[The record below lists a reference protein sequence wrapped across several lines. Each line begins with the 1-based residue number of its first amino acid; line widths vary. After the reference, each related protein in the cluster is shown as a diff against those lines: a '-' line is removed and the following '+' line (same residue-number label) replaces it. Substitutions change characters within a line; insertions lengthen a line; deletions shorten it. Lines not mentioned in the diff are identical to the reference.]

1 MAKKKRKESNGPK
14 AGRELLDSVK
24 GLRAEVTEMPISV
37 TLETN
42 YMPYAMSVILSRA
55 IPEIDGFKPSHRKL
69 LYTMYK
75 MGLLGG
81 QKIKSA
87 NIVGQTMQLNPH
99 GDASIY
105 ETMVRLSKGY
115 EALNVPFVDSKGNFG
130 KVYSRD
136 MAYAAPRYTEAKLT
150 DICREMFR
158 DIDSDTVDF
167 ADNYDNTKKEPTL
180 LPTSYPNL
188 LVSANTGIAVGMASN
203 ICGFNLKETCETAI
217 ALMND
222 PETDLMQTLKAPD
235 FPTGGEILMEE
246 GKMREIYET
255 GRGSFRIRARWQYDK
270 KENLIEIREI
280 PYTTTIEAVM
290 DKIAELMK
298 AGKLKEI
305 SDVRDESDLKG
316 LLIAIDLKRGA
327 DPEALM
333 QKLFK
338 MTPLLDS
345 FSCNFNVLIAGTPRV
360 LGIREILNEWTAW
373 REECVKRR
381 VYFELK
387 RKRERLHLLTGL
399 SKILL
404 DIDKAIAIIRKTELD
419 ADVIPNLMTGFGIDE
434 VQAEFVA
441 EIKLRNINRE
451 YILKKIS
458 EKEELISDIKELED
472 TLKSRRRIRR
482 LIINELGEVI
492 KKYGAP
498 RRSSIS
504 YSSEEEEPSEEDEEA
519 YPCRLVVSKQ
529 GYVKNLNPQGLKSS
543 GEQKFKEG
551 DGELCSFDCMSSD
564 MLLVF
569 TDKAQVY
576 KMRVDEIPE
585 TRASQLGSFLSSLL
599 EMDEG
604 ENFLDL
610 IYPGEYAKD
619 LLFVFE
625 NGRILRTPIG
635 SYETKQN
642 RRKLINAYNEE
653 SPLVRIFHLREEDE
667 FVIISDENRALLIG
681 SDKIAVKKSRTAQGN
696 AVMKL
701 KEGKK
706 IVSAIRFADSEIKQ
720 KARYRSKTLPA
731 RGAVLREED
740 MGLVQMSIL

>member
-1 MAKKKRKESNGPK
+1 MARKRKEKTESSIDK
-14 AGRELLDSVK
+14 KLLENVK
-24 GLRAEVTEMPISV
+24 GLRAEVTEMPVSV

-115 EALNVPFVDSKGNFG
+115 EALNAPFVDSKGNFG

-150 DICREMFR
+150 EICREIFR

-167 ADNYDNTKKEPTL
+167 VPNYDNTKTEPTL

-222 PETDLMQTLKAPD
+222 SDVDVMQTLKAPD
-235 FPTGGEILMEE
+235 FPTGGEIIMDEQ
-246 GKMREIYET
+246 KMREIYET
-255 GRGSFRIRARWQYDK
+255 GRGSFKIRAKWQYEK
-270 KENLIEIREI
+270 KGNLIEIREI

-298 AGKLKEI
+298 GGKLKEI

-316 LLIAIDLKRGA
+316 LLITIDLKRGA

-333 QKLFK
+333 QKLFR

-345 FSCNFNVLIAGTPRV
+345 FSCNFNILIAGTPQV
-360 LGIREILNEWTAW
+360 LGVREILDEWTAW

-381 VYFELK
+381 VYFDLK
-387 RKRERLHLLTGL
+387 RKKERLHLLMGL

-404 DIDKAIAIIRKTELD
+404 DIDKAIAIIRKTELE

-434 VQAEFVA
+434 TQAEFVA

-458 EKEELISDIKELED
+458 EKEELIEDIKGLEE
-472 TLKSRRRIRR
+472 TLKSRAKIRR
-482 LIINELGEVI
+482 LIIKELEEVI
-492 KKYGAP
+492 KKYGSE
-498 RRSSIS
+498 RKSSIV
-504 YSSEEEEPSEEDEEA
+504 YAEDIEEFTEEEIDA
-519 YPCRLVVSKQ
+519 YPCHLIVSEQ

-551 DGELCSFDCMSSD
+551 DRELYSFDCESSD
-564 MLLVF
+564 TLLIF
-569 TDKAQVY
+569 SDKAQVY

-585 TRASQLGSFLSSLL
+585 AKASQLGSFLSSLL
-599 EMDEG
+599 EMDED

-610 IYPGEYAKD
+610 VHPEEYARD
-619 LLFVFE
+619 LIFVFE
-625 NGRILRTPIG
+625 NGKLLRTPID

-642 RRKLINAYNEE
+642 RRKLINAYNAE
-653 SPLVRIFHLREEDE
+653 SPVVKIFHLREEDE
-667 FVIISDENRALLIG
+667 IVLVSDENRALIVG
-681 SDKIAVKKSRTAQGN
+681 SDRVVMRKSRTAQGN

-706 IVSAIRFADSEIKQ
+706 VVSALRFSESDIKQ
-720 KARYRSKTLPA
+720 KARYRARTFPA
-731 RGAVLREED
+731 RGAVLKEED
-740 MGLVQMSIL
+740 MGLIQMTLL

>member
-1 MAKKKRKESNGPK
+1 MARRKRENTESSIDKK
-14 AGRELLDSVK
+14 LLENVK

-115 EALNVPFVDSKGNFG
+115 EALNAPLVDSKGNFG

-150 DICREMFR
+150 EICREIFK

-167 ADNYDNTKKEPTL
+167 VPNYDNTKTEPTL

-222 PETDLMQTLKAPD
+222 PDADIMQTLKAPD
-235 FPTGGEILMEE
+235 FPTGGEIIMEE
-246 GKMREIYET
+246 QKMREIYET
-255 GRGSFRIRARWQYDK
+255 GRGSFKIRAKWQYEK
-270 KENLIEIREI
+270 KGNLIEIREI

-316 LLIAIDLKRGA
+316 LLITIDLKRGA

-333 QKLFK
+333 QKLFR

-345 FSCNFNVLIAGTPRV
+345 FSCNFNILIAGTPQV
-360 LGIREILNEWTAW
+360 LGVREILDEWTAW

-387 RKRERLHLLTGL
+387 RKRERLHLLMGL

-404 DIDKAIAIIRKTELD
+404 DIDKAIAIIRKTELE

-434 VQAEFVA
+434 TQAEFVA

-458 EKEELISDIKELED
+458 EKEELISDIKSLEE
-472 TLKSRRRIRR
+472 TLRSRAKIRR
-482 LIINELGEVI
+482 LIIKELEEVI
-492 KKYGAP
+492 KKYGSE
-498 RRSSIS
+498 RKSSIV
-504 YSSEEEEPSEEDEEA
+504 YAEDIEE
-519 YPCRLVVSKQ
+519 
-529 GYVKNLNPQGLKSS
+529 
-543 GEQKFKEG
+543 
-551 DGELCSFDCMSSD
+551 
-564 MLLVF
+564 
-569 TDKAQVY
+569 
-576 KMRVDEIPE
+576 
-585 TRASQLGSFLSSLL
+585 
-599 EMDEG
+599 
-604 ENFLDL
+604 
-610 IYPGEYAKD
+610 
-619 LLFVFE
+619 
-625 NGRILRTPIG
+625 
-635 SYETKQN
+635 
-642 RRKLINAYNEE
+642 
-653 SPLVRIFHLREEDE
+653 
-667 FVIISDENRALLIG
+667 
-681 SDKIAVKKSRTAQGN
+681 
-696 AVMKL
+696 
-701 KEGKK
+701 
-706 IVSAIRFADSEIKQ
+706 
-720 KARYRSKTLPA
+720 
-731 RGAVLREED
+731 
-740 MGLVQMSIL
+740 

>member
-1 MAKKKRKESNGPK
+1 MARKKKEKIESKVDTN
-14 AGRELLDSVK
+14 LLENVK

-75 MGLLGG
+75 MGLLSG

-115 EALNVPFVDSKGNFG
+115 EALNAPFVDSKGNFG

-150 DICREMFR
+150 DICREIFR

-167 ADNYDNTKKEPTL
+167 VPNYDNTKNEPTL

-222 PETDLMQTLKAPD
+222 SEADIMQTLKAPD
-235 FPTGGEILMEE
+235 FPTGGEIIMDEQ
-246 GKMREIYET
+246 KMREIYET
-255 GRGSFRIRARWQYDK
+255 GRGSFKIRAKWQYEK
-270 KENLIEIREI
+270 KNNLIEIREI
-280 PYTTTIEAVM
+280 PYTTTIEAIM
-290 DKIAELMK
+290 DKISEHMK

-316 LLIAIDLKRGA
+316 LLITIDLKRGA
-327 DPEALM
+327 DPEALI

-338 MTPLLDS
+338 MTPLLDT
-345 FSCNFNVLIAGTPRV
+345 FSCNFNILIAGTPQV
-360 LGIREILNEWTAW
+360 LGVRELLEEWTAW

-381 VYFELK
+381 VHFELR
-387 RKRERLHLLTGL
+387 RKKERLHLLMGL
-399 SKILL
+399 SKIVL
-404 DIDKAIAIIRKTELD
+404 DIDKAIAIIRKTEHE

-441 EIKLRNINRE
+441 EIKLRNINKE

-458 EKEELISDIKELED
+458 EKEDLLNDIKNLEETLKSRAKVRRLIIKELE
-472 TLKSRRRIRR
+472 
-482 LIINELGEVI
+482 EVI
-492 KKYGAP
+492 KKHGVE
-498 RRSSIS
+498 RKSSIV
-504 YSSEEEEPSEEDEEA
+504 YADEIEELADEEEET
-519 YPCRLVVSKQ
+519 YPCHLLVSEQ
-529 GYVKNLNPQGLKSS
+529 GYIKNLNPQGLKSS

-551 DGELCSFDCMSSD
+551 DRELYSFDCQSND
-564 MLLVF
+564 TLLIF
-569 TDKAQVY
+569 SDKAQVY

-585 TRASQLGSFLSSLL
+585 AKASQLGSFLSSLL

-610 IYPGEYAKD
+610 VHPEEYAKD
-619 LLFVFE
+619 LIFVFE
-625 NGRILRTPIG
+625 NGKLLRTPID

-642 RRKLINAYNEE
+642 RRKLINAYNAD
-653 SPLVRIFHLREEDE
+653 SPVVRIFHIREEDE
-667 FVIISDENRALLIG
+667 IVLVSDENRALLVG
-681 SDKIAVKKSRTAQGN
+681 SDRIAVKKSRTAQGN

-706 IVSAIRFADSEIKQ
+706 VVSAMRFSESEIKQ
-720 KARYRSKTLPA
+720 KARYRARTFPA
-731 RGAVLREED
+731 RGAILREED
-740 MGLVQMSIL
+740 MGLIQMTLL

>member
-1 MAKKKRKESNGPK
+1 MARRKRENTESSIDKK
-14 AGRELLDSVK
+14 LLENVK

-115 EALNVPFVDSKGNFG
+115 EALNAPLVDSKGNFG

-150 DICREMFR
+150 EICREIFK

-167 ADNYDNTKKEPTL
+167 VPNYDNTKTEPTL

-222 PETDLMQTLKAPD
+222 PDADIMQTLKAPD
-235 FPTGGEILMEE
+235 FPTGGEIIMEE
-246 GKMREIYET
+246 QKMREIYET
-255 GRGSFRIRARWQYDK
+255 GRGSFKIRAKWQDEK
-270 KENLIEIREI
+270 KGNLIEIREI

-316 LLIAIDLKRGA
+316 LLITIDLKRGA

-333 QKLFK
+333 QKLFR

-345 FSCNFNVLIAGTPRV
+345 FSCNFNILIAGTPQV
-360 LGIREILNEWTAW
+360 LGVREILDEWTAW

-387 RKRERLHLLTGL
+387 RKRERLHLLMGL

-404 DIDKAIAIIRKTELD
+404 DIDKAIAIIRKTELE

-434 VQAEFVA
+434 TQAEFVA

-458 EKEELISDIKELED
+458 EKEELISDIKSLEE
-472 TLKSRRRIRR
+472 TLRSRAKIRR
-482 LIINELGEVI
+482 LIIKELEEVI
-492 KKYGAP
+492 KKYGSE
-498 RRSSIS
+498 RKSSIV
-504 YSSEEEEPSEEDEEA
+504 YAEDIEEFTEEEIDA
-519 YPCRLVVSKQ
+519 YPCHLIVSEQ

-551 DGELCSFDCMSSD
+551 DRKLYSFDCESSD
-564 MLLVF
+564 TLLIF
-569 TDKAQVY
+569 SDKAQVY

-585 TRASQLGSFLSSLL
+585 AKASQLGSFLSSLL
-599 EMDEG
+599 EMDED

-610 IYPGEYAKD
+610 VHPEEYAKD
-619 LLFVFE
+619 LIFVFE
-625 NGRILRTPIG
+625 NGKLLRTPID

-642 RRKLINAYNEE
+642 RRKLINAYNAE
-653 SPLVRIFHLREEDE
+653 SPVVKIFHLREEDE
-667 FVIISDENRALLIG
+667 IVLVSDENRALIVG
-681 SDKIAVKKSRTAQGN
+681 SDRVVMRKSRTAQGN
-696 AVMKL
+696 TVMKL

-706 IVSAIRFADSEIKQ
+706 VVSALRFSESDIKQ
-720 KARYRSKTLPA
+720 KARYRARTFPA
-731 RGAVLREED
+731 RGALLKEED
-740 MGLVQMSIL
+740 MGLIQMTLL